1 MQKED
6 EMTIDEARKKLCPII
21 SDGQEDKNCLTTQCM
36 AWEATDTEEKSGH
49 CKLIDKEGK

>member
-6 EMTIDEARKKLCPII
+6 EMIIDEAKKKLCPFI

-36 AWEATDTEEKSGH
+36 AWETTEEEKSGY
-49 CKLIDKEGK
+49 CKLIDKEEK